1 VPQGISD
8 YTFVTDG
15 IESAVEQATAAAGGK
30 DVSLMGAAAVQHAL
44 RAGLLDEIE
53 IHLIPVLL
61 CGGVRLLDHL
71 GDHPVELERIEVV
84 DAPGV
89 THLRYRVVR

>member
-1 VPQGISD
+1 
-8 YTFVTDG
+8 
-15 IESAVEQATAAAGGK
+15 
-30 DVSLMGAAAVQHAL
+30 MGAAAVQQAL

-53 IHLIPVLL
+53 IHLIPMLL

-71 GDHPVELERIEVV
+71 GDDPVQLERLEVV

-89 THLRYRVVR
+89 THLRYRVLK